1 MNEIVPV
8 RTIGGYVPMV
18 DGPEKVSGRAKY
30 TADLAAP
37 GMLAARIFRSP
48 YAHAEILEVD
58 VSEAAK
64 LPGVKAIVT
73 GADCDKTFG
82 VLPIARTEH
91 PLARD
96 RVRYCGEPVAAV
108 AAVDD
113 ATAKEALR
121 RIKLKVRELPA
132 YPSARAAM
140 APDAIDLHG
149 HRPKNIE
156 RDVFF
161 ELGDVDAAFAAADL
175 VREGTYNCAE
185 VCQNQMEMHAAV
197 ADYDVER
204 DRMTVHASTQ
214 VPYYVHL
221 MLSQILGMDMSRIR
235 VVKPYVGG
243 GFGCRTET
251 LNVELIAALLAH
263 KAGGCVRLVVN
274 REETFI
280 THRGRPETDI
290 RLKIGMRR
298 DGRITAVECECIQR
312 GGAHSGYGVVT
323 ILYAGSMLYAIY
335 DLHNVKYVGQR
346 VLTNTPPCGAF
357 RGHGTVDIRFAFES
371 LLDEMAQALAVDPFA
386 LRRANLLT
394 APAFTDNDLMVNSY
408 GLPECLDWVEAASGW
423 KARRGKLPRG
433 KGLGMACSHY
443 ISGAS
448 KPVNWTGE
456 PHATVKL
463 KLDFDGS
470 IVLLTGA
477 AEIGQGSSTILV
489 QSVAEVLGLDLSR
502 IRIVTGDS
510 DVVPK
515 DNGSYSSRVT
525 FIVGNAAIDAARNL
539 KAVLVAAAA
548 RRLEAKPEE
557 IECLGELY
565 RAGAQDKGL
574 TFNEVVAEALKD
586 SGTVIVGGT
595 YSTIPE
601 SHGGKKYRGAAIGG
615 TMGYSYSAQVVE
627 VSVDEETGV
636 VTVDKV
642 WVAHDCG
649 KALNRLTVEGQ
660 VQGSVWMGMGQ
671 AMSEEA
677 AYHGGLMLTANMLDY
692 RVPTIQDSPPIEVGI
707 VESNDPHGPFGAK
720 EAGEGSLAAFLPAL
734 TNAIADAT
742 GLRFNDLPVTPDRVF
757 AAMENA
763 SRADA
768 EGATAALD
776 GRAAV
781 LRSHSPAHARR
792 VDPRPRATFRQQSPW
807 RRHRPDGEYPAR
819 HRRAAGA
826 RRDQRRQRTARHQ
839 GGRAYARDRRRG
851 DALRP
856 CRASGNGAPLP
867 GGGAGGRAYRRPDPP
882 QHGDGRRQSRPRHP
896 LHLLQS
902 ERMVAGREPSLPQD
916 HRRNLPRRAE
926 EPRRLLRHFQRRPRP
941 GAADAR
947 RRDRYC
953 RTGRPPDHAACRSL
967 YRLCAPGR
975 AGDGDARRRQIF
987 PVAAPGRD
995 HHRGAGEK
1003 HARPALGLR
1012 QDPYPPLDR
1021 ISGHRRRRGAA
1032 ARGRD
1037 PRGSARR
1044 LHRHQSA
1051 PGAARRHRRTLRRRA
1066 RCAGLRRARRS
1077 RARPDHGDED
1087 DVHAR
1092 PLPPARRRRSGAAP
1106 AAAAVR
1112 RVVGRFAPSPYPST
1126 LIAVQRARRG
1136 DGISPR
1142 IPAA

>member
-1 MNEIVPV
+1 MNQIMPAHN
-8 RTIGGYVPMV
+8 IGDYVPMI
-18 DGPEKVSGRAKY
+18 DGPEKVSGRAKF
-30 TADLAAP
+30 TADLVVP
-37 GMLAARIFRSP
+37 GALAGHIFRSP
-48 YAHAEILEVD
+48 YSHAEILEID

-96 RVRYCGEPVAAV
+96 KVRYCGEPVAAV

-121 RIKLKVRELPA
+121 RIKLKVRQLPA
-132 YPSARAAM
+132 YHTARAAL
-140 APDAIDLHG
+140 APDAI
-149 HRPKNIE
+149 NIHECRAHNVE

-161 ELGDVDAAFAAADL
+161 ELGDVAAAFAGADL

-185 VCQNQMEMHAAV
+185 VCQNQMEMHAAL
-197 ADYDVER
+197 ADYDAVR
-204 DRMTVHASTQ
+204 DRITVHASTQ

-235 VVKPYVGG
+235 VVKPHVGG

-251 LNVELIAALLAH
+251 LNVELIAALLAR

-290 RLKIGMRR
+290 RLKIGLRK
-298 DGRITAVECECIQR
+298 DGRIAGVECECTQR

-335 DLHNVKYVGQR
+335 DLHNVKYIGKR

-357 RGHGTVDIRFAFES
+357 RGHGTVDVRFAFES
-371 LLDEMAQALAVDPFA
+371 LLDQMASEMGLDPIAV
-386 LRRANLLT
+386 RRTNLLK
-394 APAFTDNDLMVNSY
+394 APTFTDNDLMVNSY
-408 GLPECLDWVEAASGW
+408 GLPECIDWVEKASGW
-423 KARRGKLPRG
+423 KERKGRLPSPNG
-433 KGLGMACSHY
+433 IKKGLGFACSHY

-477 AEIGQGSSTILV
+477 AEIGQGSSTVLV

-525 FIVGNAAIDAARNL
+525 FMVGNAAIDAANNL
-539 KAVLVAAAA
+539 KAVLIAAAA
-548 RRLEAKPEE
+548 RKLDAKPGE

-574 TFNEVVAEALKD
+574 TFNEVVTEALRD
-586 SGTVIVGGT
+586 TGTITVTGN

-601 SHGGKKYRGAAIGG
+601 SHGGKKYRGSAIGG
-615 TMGYSYSAQVVE
+615 TMGYSYAAQVVE
-627 VSVDEETGV
+627 VSADEDTGV

-649 KALNRLTVEGQ
+649 RALNRLTVEGQ

-677 AYHGGLMLTANMLDY
+677 AYHEGLMLTANMLDY

-707 VESNDPHGPFGAK
+707 VESIDPHGPFGAK

-757 AAMENA
+757 AALEK
-763 SRADA
+763 RAR
-768 EGATAALD
+768 E
-776 GRAAV
+776 
-781 LRSHSPAHARR
+781 
-792 VDPRPRATFRQQSPW
+792 
-807 RRHRPDGEYPAR
+807 
-819 HRRAAGA
+819 
-826 RRDQRRQRTARHQ
+826 
-839 GGRAYARDRRRG
+839 
-851 DALRP
+851 
-856 CRASGNGAPLP
+856 
-867 GGGAGGRAYRRPDPP
+867 
-882 QHGDGRRQSRPRHP
+882 
-896 LHLLQS
+896 
-902 ERMVAGREPSLPQD
+902 AGRKQ
-916 HRRNLPRRAE
+916 N
-926 EPRRLLRHFQRRPRP
+926 
-941 GAADAR
+941 G
-947 RRDRYC
+947 
-953 RTGRPPDHAACRSL
+953 
-967 YRLCAPGR
+967 
-975 AGDGDARRRQIF
+975 
-987 PVAAPGRD
+987 
-995 HHRGAGEK
+995 
-1003 HARPALGLR
+1003 
-1012 QDPYPPLDR
+1012 
-1021 ISGHRRRRGAA
+1021 
-1032 ARGRD
+1032 
-1037 PRGSARR
+1037 GS
-1044 LHRHQSA
+1044 
-1051 PGAARRHRRTLRRRA
+1051 
-1066 RCAGLRRARRS
+1066 
-1077 RARPDHGDED
+1077 
-1087 DVHAR
+1087 
-1092 PLPPARRRRSGAAP
+1092 
-1106 AAAAVR
+1106 
-1112 RVVGRFAPSPYPST
+1112 
-1126 LIAVQRARRG
+1126 
-1136 DGISPR
+1136 
-1142 IPAA
+1142 